1 MAPKNFNLKD
11 IVRPNIWS
19 LEPYRCARDDYS
31 EGILIDANE
40 NSYGTCVDL
49 NDGDIVLS
57 KPKSNEINNKNP
69 DSNIERYPDPR
80 QNEFKTLFAKLRG
93 LSSPNGMFVG
103 VGSDECTDIIMRVF
117 GIPGKDKVLVTPP
130 SYGMYVTTAQI
141 NDLEI
146 VKVPLLLPD
155 FQLDV
160 EKVKETIKKDPSI
173 KIVILC
179 SPGNPTSSCIALD
192 DIRAILEFEDFK
204 GIVVVDEAYIDFV
217 EETDKKGSVVKWVE
231 KYPNLIVNQTLSKSF
246 GLAGIRCGISITSE
260 EIAAIINKTKCP
272 YNISTPASLIAR
284 KALSDESIAKLKENV
299 KKIIAERSILINN
312 FKSLDGVKRILGTND
327 GNFILVQVANKKGIP
342 SSNRA
347 FKIYKGMANNEKVV
361 VRYRGNEYGCEG
373 GLRVTVGNSEENKIL
388 IEKFKK
394 LLNETID
401 EE

>member
-11 IVRPNIWS
+11 VVRPNIWS
-19 LEPYRCARDDYS
+19 LKPYRCARDDYS

-40 NSYGTCVDL
+40 NSYGTCINL
-49 NDGDIVLS
+49 NDGDIVL
-57 KPKSNEINNKNP
+57 PKSKSNSLNNKNP

-80 QNEFKTLFAKLRG
+80 QTEFKTLFAKLRG
-93 LSSPNGMFVG
+93 LSSTNGIFVG

-130 SYGMYVTTAQI
+130 SYGMYVTSAQI

-146 VKVPLLLPD
+146 VKVPLLLPN
-155 FQLDV
+155 FQLDI
-160 EKVKETIKKDPSI
+160 EKVKDTIKNDPAI
-173 KIVILC
+173 KIIILC

-217 EETDKKGSVVKWVE
+217 EETDNKGSVAKWVE

-246 GLAGIRCGISITSE
+246 GLAGIRCGISITNE

-272 YNISTPASLIAR
+272 YNISTPSSLIAR
-284 KALSDESIAKLKENV
+284 KALSDESVARMRANV
-299 KKIIAERSILINN
+299 KKIIAERSKLIET
-312 FKSLDGVKRILGTND
+312 FKSLEGVSNILGTND
-327 GNFILVQVANKKGIP
+327 GNFILVQVANKNGIP
-342 SSNRA
+342 SNNRA
-347 FKIYKGMANNEKVV
+347 FKIYKGMANKEKVV

-373 GLRVTVGNSEENKIL
+373 
-388 IEKFKK
+388 
-394 LLNETID
+394 
-401 EE
+401 

>member
-80 QNEFKTLFAKLRG
+80 QLDFKALFAKLRG
-93 LSSPNGMFVG
+93 LSSPNCMFVG
-103 VGSDECTDIIMRVF
+103 VGSDESIDIIMRVF
-117 GIPGKDKVLVTPP
+117 GVPGKDKILITPP
-130 SYGMYVTTAQI
+130 TYGMYSVCAQT
-141 NDLEI
+141 NDLEV
-146 VKVPLLLPD
+146 VKVPLLLPN

-160 EKVKETIKKDPSI
+160 EKVKETLKNDPTIKM
-173 KIVILC
+173 VILC
-179 SPGNPTSSCIALD
+179 SPGNPTGSCIALN
-192 DIRAILEFEDFK
+192 DIRAILDFEDFK

-217 EETDKKGSVVKWVE
+217 EETDNKGSVVKWVE
-231 KYPNLIVNQTLSKSF
+231 KYPNLIVTQTLSKSF
-246 GLAGIRCGISITSE
+246 GLAGIRCGIAITSE
-260 EIAAIINKTKCP
+260 EIAAIINKTKAP
-272 YNISTPASLIAR
+272 YNVSTPASLIAR
-284 KALSDESIAKLKENV
+284 KALADESVAKMRENV
-299 KKIIAERSILINN
+299 KKIKEERAKLIDA
-312 FKSLDGVKRILGTND
+312 FMSLDGVKDILGTND
-327 GNFILVQVANKKGIP
+327 GNFILVQVANKNGVP

-347 FKIYKGMANNEKVV
+347 HKIYKGMANNEKVV

-373 GLRVTVGNSEENKIL
+373 GLRVTVGNFEENKVL

-394 LLNETID
+394 LLNETVD